1 VLSLILATLRRQD
14 LHKIISFNTK
24 MSNFF
29 ESALNDLDS
38 LEEEILGPDY
48 AYYKFIK
55 NPSELGMG
63 ADGGKIATNIGGIL
77 SYVDLLSTGNSKA
90 SKAGILGDKYFM
102 KTGATCND
110 IDTGEDATRSLYINN
125 VPDNI
130 PFISSIT
137 GTDLKGLVPGVITD
151 MGNLNPLGIFQAF
164 MLGSKPDC
172 KSITMPVRDSNN
184 IESTESAFVA
194 TADIQNMNACW
205 FSSGK
210 NPITGE
216 SCKESFAPYRRRDK
230 MPDDLLIQLYYGS
243 LGLLGLY
250 LLMRIVTNK

>member
-1 VLSLILATLRRQD
+1 
-14 LHKIISFNTK
+14 

-55 NPSELGMG
+55 NPGELGMG
-63 ADGGKIATNIGGIL
+63 ANGGKIATNIGGII
-77 SYVDLLSTGNSKA
+77 SYVELLAAGKSKA

-102 KTGATCND
+102 KTGATCKD
-110 IDTGEDATRSLYINN
+110 VDTGEDATRSLYINN
-125 VPDNI
+125 VPDGSV
-130 PFISSIT
+130 PFISSMT
-137 GTDLKGLVPGVITD
+137 GTNFKDFRGLVPGVITD
-151 MGNLNPLGIFQAF
+151 MGNLNPLGIFKAF

-184 IESTESAFVA
+184 VERKESAFVA

-205 FSSGK
+205 FSNGK

-216 SCKESFAPYRRRDK
+216 NCRESFATYKKRDQ

-250 LLMRIVTNK
+250 LLMRIVTKK